1 MSAASFQFLVGSKAV
16 AKPSLLSQ
24 ADQDVAQRATPGIW
38 TSLGFLP
45 ILAFATNYAAEHPV
59 VLTVFTVTIVLLTAA
74 RLVLALNR
82 GRFEA
87 GSWRY
92 LMTIVFGLT
101 GLAWGSFVP
110 VTFYLYGHK
119 GIEGLLSVL
128 WLAGSCPAAVAIL
141 APHLVSMRFYL
152 LAAMLPGILGELFL
166 IQDAQPAVAVMLAV
180 FLLYMLEQ
188 GNTTHISYWKN
199 AVDSELLKTRASE
212 LEGAKAEADHANRA
226 KSELLAKVTEEI
238 RQPLYDIIGLSA
250 GLLDAELPEEPVHQL
265 RNVKFSADSLLHRV
279 SDLHDYARLES
290 GEVELEVDV
299 FHIQEVVG
307 MALKSLKPAADA
319 KGLVFHAHID
329 EEVPRKVEGDAWRLQ
344 QLLTNVVS
352 NAIKFTAEGEVAVDI
367 RLDSWQGRDASIL
380 FVISDT
386 GCGIEPA
393 RHETIFQAFSRGAQ
407 SADLA
412 GSGLGLPIAAKTARL
427 MGGKIWIESEPGR
440 GTKVY
445 CTARL
450 QTADPSLRP
459 TFRTLPVVA

>member
-1 MSAASFQFLVGSKAV
+1 MSAASFHFLVGSKSV
-16 AKPSLLSQ
+16 TKPSLLKQ
-24 ADQDVAQRATPGIW
+24 ADSDLAQRATPGIW

-59 VLTVFTVTIVLLTAA
+59 VLTVFTVTILLLTAA
-74 RLVLALNR
+74 RLILATKKD
-82 GRFEA
+82 RFET

-92 LMTIVFGLT
+92 LVSIVFSLT

-119 GIEGLLSVL
+119 GIEGLLSVI
-128 WLAGSCPAAVAIL
+128 WLAGSCPAMIAIL
-141 APHLVSMRFYL
+141 APHLVTMRFYL
-152 LAAMLPGILGELFL
+152 IAAMVPGILGELFL

-188 GNTTHISYWKN
+188 GNTTHVSYWKN
-199 AVDSELLKTRASE
+199 AVDSELLKIRATE
-212 LEGAKAEADHANRA
+212 LEGAKAEAEHANRA
-226 KSELLAKVTEEI
+226 KSDLLAKVTEEI

-250 GLLDAELPEEPVHQL
+250 GLLDAELPAEPVHQL

-290 GEVELEVDV
+290 GEIELEVGP

-307 MALKSLKPAADA
+307 MALKALKPAADA
-319 KGLVFHAHID
+319 KGLIFHAHID

-352 NAIKFTAEGEVAVDI
+352 NAIKFTEEGEVAVDI
-367 RLDSWQGRDASIL
+367 RLDSWQGRDACVL

-386 GCGIEPA
+386 GRGIHPED
-393 RHETIFQAFSRGAQ
+393 HEIIFQAFSRG
-407 SADLA
+407 SSGGA
-412 GSGLGLPIAAKTARL
+412 GSGLGLPIAAKIAKLT
-427 MGGKIWIESEPGR
+427 GGRIWIESEVGR

-445 CTARL
+445 CTTRL

-459 TFRTLPVVA
+459 RFRTLPVVA